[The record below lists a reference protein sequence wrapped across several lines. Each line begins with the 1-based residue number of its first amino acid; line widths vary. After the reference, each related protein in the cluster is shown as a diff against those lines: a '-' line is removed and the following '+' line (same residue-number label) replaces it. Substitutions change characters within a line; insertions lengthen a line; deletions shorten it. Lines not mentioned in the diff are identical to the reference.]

1 MKEITVKDVRDAIT
15 YVQNLRS
22 DLPLTD
28 EQLMKADFLKDLG
41 MGNIRVVNVFN
52 EVQRRRGVFL
62 PIAMFAKMKN
72 NTVGEFIRAANEF
85 MPA

>member
-1 MKEITVKDVRDAIT
+1 MKEITIKDVRDAIA

-28 EQLMKADFLKDLG
+28 EQLMKADFLNDLG

-52 EVQRRRGVFL
+52 EVQRRLGVFL
-62 PIAMFAKMKN
+62 PVVLFENMKN

>member
-1 MKEITVKDVRDAIT
+1 MKEITIKDVRDAIV

-28 EQLMKADFLKDLG
+28 EQLMKADFLDDLG
-41 MGNIRVVNVFN
+41 MGNIRTINVYN
-52 EVQRRRGVFL
+52 EVQRRCGVSL
-62 PIAMFAKMKN
+62 PVVLFKNMKN
-72 NTVGEFIRAANEF
+72 NTVGEFLRAANEF

>member
-28 EQLMKADFLKDLG
+28 EQLMKADFLNDLG

-52 EVQRRRGVFL
+52 EVQRRHGVFL
-62 PIAMFAKMKN
+62 PVVLFENMKN
-72 NTVGEFIRAANEF
+72 NTVGEFLRVVNEA